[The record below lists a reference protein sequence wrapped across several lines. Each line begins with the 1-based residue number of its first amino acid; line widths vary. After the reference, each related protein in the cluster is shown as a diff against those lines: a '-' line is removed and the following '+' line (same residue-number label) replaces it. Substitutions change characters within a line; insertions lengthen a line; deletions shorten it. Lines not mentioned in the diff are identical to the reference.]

1 MSNESNIDLTNPLDS
16 SGAITVGRLFTHLK
30 DPTNLLTYMVFTA
43 WCKFMGI
50 YTMMPSI
57 TVGG

>member
-1 MSNESNIDLTNPLDS
+1 MSNESIDLTNTLDS
-16 SGAITVGRLFTHLK
+16 SSAVTVGRLLTHLK